1 MVLVPKSIISIP
13 FNTNGL
19 IQLQFPP
26 SPCRGPYRLRDS
38 KAGHAVGGL
47 KVLCDRFFLFLICK
61 AWDYCV
67 PLRSIINIFL
77 LGLCGFILLYI
88 YRYPYDSGKL

>member
-47 KVLCDRFFLFLICK
+47 KVLAKGEGSALGGNRGDPGRSETVFFF
-61 AWDYCV
+61 
-67 PLRSIINIFL
+67 F
-77 LGLCGFILLYI
+77 
-88 YRYPYDSGKL
+88 